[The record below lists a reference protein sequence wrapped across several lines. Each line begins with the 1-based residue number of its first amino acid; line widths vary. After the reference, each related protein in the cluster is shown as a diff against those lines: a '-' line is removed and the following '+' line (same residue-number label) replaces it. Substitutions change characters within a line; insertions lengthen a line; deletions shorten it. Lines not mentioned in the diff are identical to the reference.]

1 MISDNINAELRN
13 PYLDSHNGLAGSILK
28 PMFADIDEITRRVET
43 FSLKLRELI
52 DSENTPPVVDA
63 ELSEWAQD
71 RLKYIQTNS
80 ERIAV
85 NLRRIYQQNVF
96 SMLQTKGY

>member
-1 MISDNINAELRN
+1 
-13 PYLDSHNGLAGSILK
+13 
-28 PMFADIDEITRRVET
+28 MFADIDEITRRVES

-52 DSENTPPVVDA
+52 DSGITPPVVDA

>member
-1 MISDNINAELRN
+1 
-13 PYLDSHNGLAGSILK
+13 
-28 PMFADIDEITRRVET
+28 MFADIDEITRRVES

-52 DSENTPPVVDA
+52 DSKNTPPVVEP

-71 RLKYIQTNS
+71 RLEYIQTNS
-80 ERIAV
+80 ERIAA